1 MKCPTA
7 ADVAVVTRSL
17 SGAKQAPFSTVVSTW
32 FAQDWERCAPRLMSA
47 CYCFGYEAARGEGG
61 GGRVGCAP
69 RAGGGGGGGGGGV
82 RVGCAPRDG
91 VWARLEGAGGLGRDR
106 SSGFAQAHRKRSA
119 TTRARGGL
127 SRREDDRG
135 AGEGKEWRD
144 KSDMCSSKRVFG
156 GRGARFSSCVGCP
169 SCFAAEP
176 FFPATNAKARKQQ
189 QQ

>member
-47 CYCFGYEAARGEGG
+47 CYCFGYEAARGAGGGVGG
-61 GGRVGCAP
+61 GGAP
-69 RAGGGGGGGGGGV
+69 RA
-82 RVGCAPRDG
+82 G